1 MLNLTQNL
9 KLIQKLSPQQIQL
22 IKLLEIPTMEL
33 EQRIKR
39 EIEENPVL
47 EEGPEDEDR
56 TDSDINNDL
65 NSNEGEPDYSA
76 DTDNKNDNDADTE
89 IDNDIDADTDNS
101 IQDEYLESYDEK
113 VTEYSPDDFY
123 DDDEIPNYKLSVNNY
138 SDDDS
143 KTEIPY
149 SQASSLHET
158 LLSQIGLGVLN
169 DNEKLLAE
177 YIIGNIDDDGY
188 LRRDLESIVDDIA
201 FSANVQTTE
210 KELQKLLTIIQ
221 DFDPAGVGARDIKE
235 CLMIQILKKYKNGQ
249 GNKIVLKTAYQILKD
264 HFQEF
269 TKKHYQKI
277 LSKLDIDDKTLK
289 QAVDEISHLN
299 PKPGSIYSTMLSKN
313 SQHITPDFIL
323 EDKEG
328 QLILSLNS
336 KNLPELRVN
345 KTYSDMID
353 NMSKK
358 KSDAKDRD
366 TLMFVKQKMDSA
378 KWFIEAI
385 RQRQN
390 TLLTTMQAIIE
401 FQREYFEEGDETK
414 LKPMILK
421 DIAEKTQ
428 FDISTISR
436 VANSK
441 YIQTHFGI
449 FPLKF
454 FFSEAMM
461 TQDGEEVST
470 REIKKILKE
479 CIDGESKSRP
489 LTDEKLAQILQ
500 KRGYQI
506 ARRTVAKY
514 REQMNILVARLRKK
528 L

>member
-1 MLNLTQNL
+1 MLNLSQNL

-47 EEGPEDEDR
+47 EEGGDDHDEEPANSEPDYDMDR
-56 TDSDINNDL
+56 NDSDSKDQADNDSDQSLDSDI
-65 NSNEGEPDYSA
+65 S
-76 DTDNKNDNDADTE
+76 DNYME
-89 IDNDIDADTDNS
+89 
-101 IQDEYLESYDEK
+101 ESYDDK
-113 VTEYSPDDFY
+113 IGEYTPDDYY
-123 DDDEIPNYKLSVNNY
+123 DDDEIPNYKLNANNY
-138 SDDDS
+138 SDDDDDN

-149 SQASSLHET
+149 TAASSLHET
-158 LLSQIGLGVLN
+158 LLSQLGLGILN
-169 DNEKLLAE
+169 EDEQLLAE

-188 LRRDLESIVDDIA
+188 LRRPLESIVDDLA
-201 FSANVQTTE
+201 FNAKIETNE
-210 KELQKLLTIIQ
+210 KELQKLLVIIQ
-221 DFDPAGVGARDIKE
+221 DFDPAGVGARDLQE
-235 CLMIQILKKYKNGQ
+235 CLKIQIVKKYRNGQ
-249 GNKIVLKTAYQILKD
+249 GNKLALKTAYRILND
-264 HFQEF
+264 YFEEF

-277 LSKLDIDDKTLK
+277 LSKIDIDPDTMK
-289 QAVDEISHLN
+289 QAVDEIMHLN
-299 PKPGSIYSTMLSKN
+299 PKPGSIYANALAKN
-313 SQHITPDFIL
+313 SQHIIPDFIL
-323 EDKEG
+323 EDKDGEP
-328 QLILSLNS
+328 IVHLNS
-336 KNLPELRVN
+336 KNVPELRVN
-345 KTYSDMID
+345 KTYSDM
-353 NMSKK
+353 MEQMQKK
-358 KSDAKDRD
+358 KGDSKDKD
-366 TLMFVKQKMDSA
+366 TLAFVKSKMDSA

-390 TLLTTMQAIIE
+390 TLLATMEAIVR
-401 FQREYFEEGDETK
+401 FQSEYFVDGNETK

-421 DIAEKTQ
+421 DIAERTGY
-428 FDISTISR
+428 DISTISR

-454 FFSEAMM
+454 FFSEAMK
-461 TQDGEEVST
+461 TENGDEVST

-479 CIDGESKSRP
+479 CIDGENKNRP